1 LTARSA
7 VWEYSSSP
15 ISSAARETRSLGNFG
30 KSCKTLERHIDSKLN
45 GVEERLEKSLLDLSS
60 RLP

>member
-1 LTARSA
+1 MTVCPDSCRA
-7 VWEYSSSP
+7 VL
-15 ISSAARETRSLGNFG
+15 AFG
-30 KSCKTLERHIDSKLN
+30 GERDALVGQLRQELQDLERHIDSKLN